1 MLIDF
6 ALQDDEPKG
15 PLNGGSGETG
25 DRRRLLERKKQE
37 RKQMLKIW
45 IQSILILDR
54 LLYTFNRLINKL
66 SEVLMI

>member
-37 RKQMLKIW
+37 R
-45 IQSILILDR
+45 
-54 LLYTFNRLINKL
+54 
-66 SEVLMI
+66 

>member
-15 PLNGGSGETG
+15 PLNDGSGETG

-37 RKQMLKIW
+37 R
-45 IQSILILDR
+45 
-54 LLYTFNRLINKL
+54 
-66 SEVLMI
+66 